1 MPRKQIHYIYKTTCL
16 ITNRFYVGM
25 HSTSNLKDG
34 YMGSGRRLR
43 YSLKK
48 HGIKN
53 HKKEILEFLPDRNSL
68 KKREAEIINEQLLND
83 PNCMNLQPGG
93 GGGFINADHAKK
105 AQTAG
110 TEAFVQKIKNDELFR
125 EKIIKQRA
133 DTFKEYHKLG
143 ILHQFDWNGRSHR
156 TETKQKIGRSN
167 SDKQSG
173 SKNSQYGTKWIYNI
187 ELNVNKKL
195 KNGESIPIGWKFGR
209 IKQTS

>member
-1 MPRKQIHYIYKTTCL
+1 
-16 ITNRFYVGM
+16 M